1 MENLEKRKKKST
13 EGGGR
18 KVVGGRRDLLN
29 TAAFVLPL
37 LAAGLMLLCASPARI
52 RGDVTARGSAVI
64 LCQCVFNTNNVTIR
78 KQHDSA
84 ADLLSAVGLLST
96 VGLHLLAADRMTT
109 HDDLTRECTD
119 SR

>member
-1 MENLEKRKKKST
+1 M
-13 EGGGR
+13 GGG
-18 KVVGGRRDLLN
+18 DLLD
-29 TAAFVLPL
+29 TAALVLSFLPTRL
-37 LAAGLMLLCASPARI
+37 VLLLCASPARI